1 MTGLGQELSLDHAK
15 CRVAIGDPDTP
26 GFVLLTVALWAFKDR
41 VFGDPDTGVEPMDP
55 AEMWAEFN
63 EMFGTWVSEEG
74 ENKLNALITALSS
87 PAFYKDKTTFMAVS
101 NALYDGDLG
110 DMVDGVFEEPSLV
123 EMMWATLE
131 VELARDDDDP
141 APPFSPQVADFLA
154 AKLREEQEDH
164 SIHEAAVNEEFVAM
178 LDLLREIGVP
188 LSALRLLSVEYA
200 EVKEA
205 LENASQGGAI
215 SPDPVT

>member
-1 MTGLGQELSLDHAK
+1 MTAPGHELSLDHGK

-26 GFVLLTVALWAFKDR
+26 GFVLLTIALWAFKDR
-41 VFGDPDTGVEPMDP
+41 VFGDPESGVDPMDP

-63 EMFGTWVSEEG
+63 EMFGTWVPEEG

-87 PAFYKDKTTFMAVS
+87 PSFYKDKTTFMAVS

-110 DMVDGVFEEPSLV
+110 DMIDGVFEEPSVV

-164 SIHEAAVNEEFVAM
+164 SMHEAAVNEAFVDM

-188 LSALRLLSVEYA
+188 LSALRLLNAEYA
-200 EVKEA
+200 EVREA
-205 LENASQGGAI
+205 MDSAADGGAI
-215 SPDPVT
+215 SPYPVA